1 MAWLPL
7 LLFAAAEMK
16 EEFYLYLEGE
26 GPYDLTRA
34 SGSRSYAMLMAKL
47 QHLASEAGAARAALS
62 GRGTMSLEAAGV
74 RGSSALRRLRAQ
86 QKYAAASQYS
96 MTMSGRA

>member
-1 MAWLPL
+1 
-7 LLFAAAEMK
+7 
-16 EEFYLYLEGE
+16 
-26 GPYDLTRA
+26 
-34 SGSRSYAMLMAKL
+34 MLMAKL